1 MKNLKRTKNAQIG
14 IAVPVPAGAVA
25 GQVVPLGADGLRGVL
40 MTARATTET
49 VANGTSAPG
58 LKDGEATVELIGVH
72 TTITVQVAA
81 AIAQFAPVYV
91 TPANVY
97 STTNTGTRC
106 GATLGATTGPG
117 PVEVALF

>member
-14 IAVPVPAGAVA
+14 VALPVPATAVT
-25 GQVVPLGADGLRGVL
+25 GQVVPLGADGLRGL
-40 MTARATTET
+40 MVTARATAET
-49 VANGTSAPG
+49 IADGTSAPG

-72 TTITVQVAA
+72 TTIKVAVAA

-91 TPANVY
+91 TAANVY

-106 GATLGATTGPG
+106 GVTLEATTVPG
-117 PVEVALF
+117 IVEVALF